1 MPNEKQGCLGF
12 ILKLLGIDP
21 RSSVDESGP
30 VDEPLP
36 YRQCDNFLSPAELA
50 FFQVLRNAV
59 SSHFYV
65 CTKVRISDLVHVVNR
80 RNNMGHANR
89 IDRKHVDFVL
99 CDPTSM
105 TPQLVVE
112 LDNSSHQRKDRRE
125 RDELVDSVFAAAGL
139 PMLHV
144 PWSRSY
150 DREQLKQSIRDSLGL
165 QPSGSK
171 EFFDVQA
178 GTQATNPS
186 ADPNTFPDQSEV
198 VAASSPPIAASR
210 EQRDSDSPACPK
222 CSEEMVIRKASKGS
236 HKGKRFWA
244 CASYPKC
251 RQIIA
256 ID

>member
-12 ILKLLGIDP
+12 ILQLCGIDL
-21 RSSVDESGP
+21 RSSVGGSGP

-36 YRQCDNFLSPAELA
+36 YQLCDNFLSPAELA

-99 CDPTSM
+99 CDPTTM
-105 TPQLVVE
+105 TPRLVVE
-112 LDNSSHQRKDRRE
+112 LDDSSHQRKDRVE
-125 RDELVDSVFAAAGL
+125 RDKLVDSVFEAAEL
-139 PMLHV
+139 PVLHV
-144 PWSRSY
+144 PCKSSY
-150 DREQLKQSIRDSLGL
+150 DHDQLKQSIRDSLGL
-165 QPSGSK
+165 PSSGSTGVV
-171 EFFDVQA
+171 EA
-178 GTQATNPS
+178 IATPS
-186 ADPNTFPDQSEV
+186 DAKPTVDTNTTSAHRETD
-198 VAASSPPIAASR
+198 VAAPPPIKAKLKQQDT
-210 EQRDSDSPACPK
+210 EPPLCPK
-222 CSEEMVIRKASKGS
+222 CSAQMVMRKAKKGA
-236 HKGKRFWA
+236 HAGKRFWA
-244 CASYPKC
+244 CSSYPKC

>member
-30 VDEPLP
+30 VDQPLP

-50 FFQVLRNAV
+50 FFQVLHSAA

-65 CTKVRISDLVHVVNR
+65 CTKVRISDLVYVVNR

-99 CDPTSM
+99 CDPTTM
-105 TPQLVVE
+105 TPKLVVE
-112 LDNSSHQRKDRRE
+112 LDDSSHQRKDRRE
-125 RDELVDSVFAAAGL
+125 RDELVDSVFEAAGL
-139 PMLHV
+139 PILHV

-165 QPSGSK
+165 PSKGS
-171 EFFDVQA
+171 A
-178 GTQATNPS
+178 GVVEAPLAPPDSEPTVGTNITSVPPEAEAT
-186 ADPNTFPDQSEV
+186 
-198 VAASSPPIAASR
+198 ASR
-210 EQRDSDSPACPK
+210 PIEGTVKQQGSEIPSCPK
-222 CSEEMVIRKASKGS
+222 CSAQMVMKKASKGA
-236 HKGKRFWA
+236 HEGKRFWA
-244 CASYPKC
+244 CSSYPKC
-251 RQIIA
+251 RKIIA